1 MADELT
7 CDGCGAAV
15 PKGDR
20 FCGECGKDLGARESE
35 SAREGE
41 RATAG
46 VSATGTPAGWYPV
59 PDGGGERYWD
69 GQRWSEQRRGQAAA
83 KAEPGPP
90 SRYASLR
97 LVATLFSILA
107 VLVIVFG
114 VIGIGV
120 TVTRPS
126 EPGSVKVA
134 ALFGGLFWVAFF
146 ALGLFAYAAFI
157 RLMIS
162 IEANTRQAAEAL
174 SRSSDGTPR

>member
-1 MADELT
+1 VADELT

-35 SAREGE
+35 PARESE
-41 RATAG
+41 RATTV
-46 VSATGTPAGWYPV
+46 VSATGTPAGWYPA
-59 PDGGGERYWD
+59 PDGGGGERYWD
-69 GQRWSEQRRGQAAA
+69 GQRWSEQRRGKVAA
-83 KAEPGPP
+83 KTDP
-90 SRYASLR
+90 SRRYASLR

-114 VIGIGV
+114 VIGIV
-120 TVTRPS
+120 ATMTQHS
-126 EPGSVKVA
+126 LPGSVKVGA
-134 ALFGGLFWVAFF
+134 FFGGLFWSAFLSL
-146 ALGLFAYAAFI
+146 ALFAYAAFI

-174 SRSSDGTPR
+174 SRSSDGTP